1 MNPSEFLSREIIR
14 PLITLAIPGG
24 VAIAPYVYLL
34 HSNDTVRGFWT
45 THEVAMIFFLL
56 VISLAVGLLL
66 EDIGAEIEKF
76 YRDQFDPTG
85 NTWNNYLKKT
95 SLLRRK
101 RYSKYPC

>member
-1 MNPSEFLSREIIR
+1 
-14 PLITLAIPGG
+14 
-24 VAIAPYVYLL
+24 
-34 HSNDTVRGFWT
+34 
-45 THEVAMIFFLL
+45 MIFFLL